1 MGRRAN
7 RRTHCSAFFVATRDA
22 TDDQSSPCLSIA
34 SSNVNVSWS
43 VQSLASASSSGSSE
57 SESESPVRNRVRDV
71 SLAVSSSAAPSPR
84 VVETTRAKRAEDAPS
99 GRLPAAK
106 HATHVTSSSGFE
118 AYAPASDTAGV
129 AEVSAR

>member
-1 MGRRAN
+1 ME
-7 RRTHCSAFFVATRDA
+7 
-22 TDDQSSPCLSIA
+22 P
-34 SSNVNVSWS
+34 
-43 VQSLASASSSGSSE
+43 
-57 SESESPVRNRVRDV
+57 ESESPPRF
-71 SLAVSSSAAPSPR
+71 LAVSSSAAPSPR

-118 AYAPASDTAGV
+118 AYAPASDTAAE